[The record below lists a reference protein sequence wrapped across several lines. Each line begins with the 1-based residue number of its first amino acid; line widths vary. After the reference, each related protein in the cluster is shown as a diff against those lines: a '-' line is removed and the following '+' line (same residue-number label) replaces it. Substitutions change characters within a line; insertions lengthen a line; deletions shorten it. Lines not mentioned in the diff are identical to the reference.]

1 MKKRLEAELI
11 SIAHRV
17 LKLKNKSEINQL
29 YLETQK
35 LYETLGVLKFYYD
48 NFEQLKSTVK
58 EEELDE
64 KLKASFENTPI
75 TTQEKIAEVN
85 LTEKEKPTFTLDNQI
100 MTEEI
105 LAETPKIK
113 TATSLEEKVVEKII
127 PEEKPVEVKVEEPII
142 PVIKTETKE
151 VKKEKIIEKEKKAD
165 QQPSLEDFLSE
176 DYKDP
181 VFVKPSELT
190 SSKETKSK
198 ALNDVLSKRIT
209 IGLNDKVGFVK
220 HLFADSNEDFKRVLS
235 QLNTFNSL
243 QEAQNFITNF
253 VKPEYNDWEGK
264 DDYAQ
269 RFMEFVEKKF
279 N

>member
-64 KLKASFENTPI
+64 KLKTSFENTPI

-113 TATSLEEKVVEKII
+113 TATSL
-127 PEEKPVEVKVEEPII
+127 EEKPVEVKVEEPII

>member
-75 TTQEKIAEVN
+75 TTEGKIAEVN

-105 LAETPKIK
+105 LAETPKTK